1 MNGSQ
6 KYRDLINILEEFDL
20 ACLAEKFAKGGVT
33 TNILWELDEEILDE
47 IELTKLEKL
56 KYKKASDEWKK
67 KSLYHEEN
75 IPIIKKNKN
84 IELSFENH
92 DMQENVTEGIVNSGN
107 IKTILS
113 MQRVILDILLYIIS
127 LILLNC
133 FPYSYERKLGHVCC
147 FFISGHFDVM
157 R

>member
-1 MNGSQ
+1 M
-6 KYRDLINILEEFDL
+6 INILEEFDL

-75 IPIIKKNKN
+75 IPIIKKTKN
-84 IELSFENH
+84 IEVSLEKD
-92 DMQENVTEGIVNSGN
+92 DMQKNVTDGIVNSGN
-107 IKTILS
+107 IKLF
-113 MQRVILDILLYIIS
+113 S
-127 LILLNC
+127 L
-133 FPYSYERKLGHVCC
+133 
-147 FFISGHFDVM
+147 FINFL
-157 R
+157 